1 MSALVA
7 ASLIPAI
14 AGGAAIGSFLSV
26 VAARVPPL
34 VLDSANGHP
43 SISSLIAT
51 LSWPASHCGCC
62 QTRLG
67 WRDNIPVLS
76 YLLLG
81 GHCRHCHAGYG
92 IGYLLLEVA
101 CVLAACLCAFLFG
114 WTAQAW
120 LCFALLATLL
130 ALTAIDLR
138 EMLLPDVL
146 VLPLLP
152 LGLLYQSLY
161 GDGAAGAV
169 AGGACAFLVMWA
181 IGSLYRLARGQ
192 DGLGGGDVKLAGVL
206 GAWLGLSQVPFFLI
220 AAFAAGTLV
229 MSAVLLSKKA
239 KSDAP
244 LPFGPF
250 LALSA
255 AAFVLFPRLTAVL
268 GDLLA
273 V

>member
-1 MSALVA
+1 MSAMVA

-34 VLDSANGHP
+34 VLESANGHP
-43 SISSLIAT
+43 SVLKLIST
-51 LSWPASHCGCC
+51 LSWPASHCGRC
-62 QTRLG
+62 QTKLC

-76 YLLLG
+76 YLLLRG
-81 GHCRHCHAGYG
+81 RCRHCHAAYG
-92 IGYLLLEVA
+92 VGYLLLELA
-101 CVLAACLCAFLFG
+101 CVIAACLCVFLYG
-114 WTAQAW
+114 WTAQAG

-138 EMLLPDVL
+138 EMLLPDIL

-152 LGLLYQSLY
+152 LGLLFQTLY
-161 GDGAAGAV
+161 GDGAASAVLGAA
-169 AGGACAFLVMWA
+169 AGFGVMWA
-181 IGSLYRLARGQ
+181 IGTLYRLARNQ
-192 DGLGGGDVKLAGVL
+192 NGLGGGDVKLAGAL
-206 GAWLGLSQVPFFLI
+206 GAWLGISQVPFFLI
-220 AAFAAGTLV
+220 AAFAAGTLI
-229 MSAVLLSKKA
+229 MSAALLWKKA

-255 AAFVLFPRLTAVL
+255 AAFVLFPQLAAAL
-268 GDLLA
+268 SDLLA
-273 V
+273 F